1 MNYPSLS
8 LKQDLIEQVFS
19 EASYGNGK
27 QMKEQTASSGSIR
40 MKKYYKEQ
48 KEQSVQNAIVEKCEK
63 CDYKSSKFKAMYRHM
78 KETHGLKQHCTD
90 CEFSHFYPN
99 RVKRHYDRVHRGFYK
114 GIKQERHYLMKCRKE
129 SCEFVGTK
137 KCSDLQSH
145 KLFYCEKCPASFER
159 NDYLKFH
166 NERIHEGVVY
176 NCKYCDMTKS
186 KKGDLKRH
194 ILSTHSNEDQGQ
206 NRKPTFCK
214 EEGCSFKTLNGQ
226 LKQHIER
233 KHDGIVRFKCSVM
246 NCNFGTVF
254 DKRDIVRHTKTH

>member
-8 LKQDLIEQVFS
+8 LKQDLIEQFFS
-19 EASYGNGK
+19 EAKYGTKKLMKK
-27 QMKEQTASSGSIR
+27 QS

-48 KEQSVQNAIVEKCEK
+48 KEKSLQKVVVEECGE

-78 KETHGLKQHCTD
+78 KEKHGLKQHCTD
-90 CEFSHFYPN
+90 CEYSHFYPN
-99 RVKRHYDRVHRGFYK
+99 KVKRHYDTVHRG
-114 GIKQERHYLMKCRKE
+114 IRRVRNNLMKCRTE
-129 SCEFVGTK
+129 SCEFARTE
-137 KCSDLQSH
+137 KCPDLQSH

-159 NDYLKFH
+159 NVNLKFH

-194 ILSTHSNEDQGQ
+194 ILSIHSNMDRYQ

-226 LKQHIER
+226 LKQHIEK
-233 KHDGIVRFKCSVM
+233 KHDGIVRFKCTAM
-246 NCNFGTVF
+246 NCHFGTS
-254 DKRDIVRHTKTH
+254 DKKDFVRHTKIH